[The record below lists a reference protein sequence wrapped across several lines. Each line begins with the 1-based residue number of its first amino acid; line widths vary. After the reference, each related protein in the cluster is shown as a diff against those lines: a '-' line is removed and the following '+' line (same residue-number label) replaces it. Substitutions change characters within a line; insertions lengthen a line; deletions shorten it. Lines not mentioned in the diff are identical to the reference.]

1 MAHLRLCFAT
11 ISAAMSVL
19 LFIPGAPVHAF
30 VQTAPFLSSAC
41 SFRPFLSSAFV
52 QTAPFLSSARGI
64 APAAVRTH
72 ASAGI
77 YGLKMLR
84 ENYDLI
90 VIGAGPTGLTAAL
103 AAAAGGRTCL
113 IVDGTEKG
121 KVQFSGPTGL
131 FSKALRDAAKKID
144 VRTLREMGLRDETV
158 WKQVLLLQN
167 THAGPS
173 LEQPISE
180 GERWCRWRP
189 SPLTSSNSAGNQ
201 ISKL

>member
-1 MAHLRLCFAT
+1 VNLNSFTSLSRNGSSPTISFVATPVEALHFGLLGSTGMAHLRLCFAT
-11 ISAAMSVL
+11 ISAAVSVL
-19 LFIPGAPVHAF
+19 LFIPGAPVH
-30 VQTAPFLSSAC
+30 
-41 SFRPFLSSAFV
+41 AFV

-158 WKQVLLLQN
+158 WKQ
-167 THAGPS
+167 
-173 LEQPISE
+173 
-180 GERWCRWRP
+180 
-189 SPLTSSNSAGNQ
+189 
-201 ISKL
+201 